1 MIIHTVMGNISHQEY
16 GVASIPFPIPTEDY
30 PRIIEMLKALE
41 VGDVRK
47 LDCHIAEIESP
58 LPVLKCLEDT
68 DVNVDELDYLAK
80 RLDSFSDHELQ
91 QFQAM
96 AAKNCYYKLKDLIN
110 LTFSCQQ
117 VAVISDFSDLEAIGR
132 QHFMNTHYGVTSPEL
147 AQQKFRLIALD
158 LLQNDLSAKI
168 TPYGVVCENDFW
180 LDEVYDGKRFIGYE
194 DRDCMME
201 LDVMQGNKTAA
212 LYLPASEVQIDRA
225 LKRCGIQ
232 PDEFYNLHI
241 VGRSFGVDLEE
252 YLNTKYETIQS
263 LNSMCEA
270 AAGISA
276 EKLGAIIRSTS
287 PESTEQ
293 IIPSAGYASTSAAM
307 SGICL
312 KFTPL
317 RTRKRCLA
325 QRVADNEYCTCV
337 YQLHGRIVHIA
348 QGGHD
353 VRQPVLDGKLRR
365 RAGCEFIINGLTLV
379 KRRDRHFVIVP
390 LVAALLCRAES
401 LIHQLFEKGLVAV
414 DKL

>member
-1 MIIHTVMGNISHQEY
+1 MIIHTVLGNRTHPEY
-16 GVASIPFPIPTEDY
+16 GVASIPFPIPTEEY
-30 PRIIEMLKALE
+30 PRIIEMLEALE

-47 LDCHIAEIESP
+47 SDCHIAEIESQ

-80 RLDSFSDHELQ
+80 RLDSFSDHELR

-96 AAKNCYYKLKDLIN
+96 AAKNGYYRLKDLIN

-117 VAVISDFSDLEAIGR
+117 VTVISDFTDLEAIGR
-132 QHFMNTHYGVTSPEL
+132 QHYMNTHYGVTSPEL

-168 TPYGVVCENDFW
+168 TTYGVVYENDFW

-194 DRDCMME
+194 DRDCMIE
-201 LDVMQGNKTAA
+201 LDVTQGNKTAA
-212 LYLPASEVQIDRA
+212 LSLPASELQINRA
-225 LKRCGIQ
+225 LERCSIQ
-232 PDEFYNLHI
+232 ADDFYSLHI
-241 VGRSFGVDLEE
+241 VDSSFGVDLEE

-293 IIPSAGYASTSAAM
+293 IVVLAQDADSFDFYRGIKTPEDYGRYFIQSSGHYEYDDELNKYYDYERFGKDRVAIEHGVFDEAGYIAYNGTLGFDEIM
-307 SGICL
+307 E
-312 KFTPL
+312 
-317 RTRKRCLA
+317 
-325 QRVADNEYCTCV
+325 QDNESITME
-337 YQLHGRIVHIA
+337 
-348 QGGHD
+348 D
-353 VRQPVLDGKLRR
+353 
-365 RAGCEFIINGLTLV
+365 LT
-379 KRRDRHFVIVP
+379 
-390 LVAALLCRAES
+390 
-401 LIHQLFEKGLVAV
+401 
-414 DKL
+414 